1 MAEPML
7 FLGGPA
13 HGRVWRNKTDVVR
26 IPLPPKQTMAEPNPE
41 LTDITFETVEYR
53 ARQVYSA
60 VEYPP
65 VVVTVLLRA
74 QDEDRAA
81 DLLFDYLMRTWVEKH
96 G

>member
-13 HGRVWRNKTDVVR
+13 HGRLWRNKTDVVR
-26 IPLPPKQTMAEPNPE
+26 IPVLPKQTVATPNPE
-41 LTDITFETVEYR
+41 VTDIGLETVEYR
-53 ARQVYSA
+53 AAQVYSA

-65 VVVTVLLRA
+65 AVMTVLVRA

-81 DLLFDYLMRTWVEKH
+81 DLLFDYLMREWVERH